1 MSTTQA
7 TSQATRTVLRIDS
20 SARTQGSISR
30 AVLDHLVAELAAQP
44 GHASLI
50 TRDIAKG
57 LPMVDGA
64 WIEAAYTDPSA
75 RTPAQRDKLALSD
88 SLVAELEAADTI
100 LIGAPMYNFSVPAAL
115 KAWIDQI
122 CRVRVTFRYSEQG
135 IEGLLKGKRAI
146 VVITSGGVPLGAPV
160 DFVTPYIRHV
170 LGFVGITDVTVI
182 DAGRLNF
189 EGAAKIDAAKAA
201 ASAAVQRLP
210 LAA

>member
-1 MSTTQA
+1 MSTPLSAHQTH
-7 TSQATRTVLRIDS
+7 TVLRIDS
-20 SARTQGSISR
+20 SGRSEGSISR
-30 AVLDHLVAELAAQP
+30 TVLDHLVAELAAQP
-44 GHASLI
+44 GQTSLI

-75 RTPAQRDKLALSD
+75 RTAAQRDKLALSD
-88 SLVAELEAADTI
+88 SLVAELDAADTI
-100 LIGAPMYNFSVPAAL
+100 LIGAPMYNFAVPAAL

-170 LGFVGITDVTVI
+170 LGFIGISDLTVI

-201 ASAAVQRLP
+201 AAAAVQQLP